1 MFSRAWRGLER
12 PARVAAMPP
21 AELRL
26 RRARNVLAEFGTL
39 WRNPAVPDQLREDGL
54 REILG
59 QIDVDGAE
67 IVAVHPAPNENAWLL
82 RLVAI
87 REQRL
92 TEQPP
97 VGLVGARGVATTIS
111 MRSG

>member
-1 MFSRAWRGLER
+1 
-12 PARVAAMPP
+12 
-21 AELRL
+21 
-26 RRARNVLAEFGTL
+26 
-39 WRNPAVPDQLREDGL
+39 VPDQLREEAL

-82 RLVAI
+82 GLVAI

-92 TEQPP
+92 TVQPQ
-97 VGLVGARGVATTIS
+97 VGLVGARGLEPPRPTPPRIIVPSHIAEALHAVA
-111 MRSG
+111 